1 MRGDRAFA
9 LRLAFACVA
18 LAVLAAPGRA
28 QGSRPAP
35 WQPAGFDSTRLWAL
49 DARTLLDQT
58 ASDSIGPN
66 ESRAFGLLDRV
77 MRRSF
82 LGLGARGMRGAR
94 GVLTVLDSLKLDVEM
109 AQDPDLPQ
117 FCVVT
122 YFNPKFAG
130 YAAWT
135 SLFWWR
141 GDDLMKQSILLTGG
155 RNIQMKVWW
164 TGNELGPYEMALVDY
179 PRKGN
184 AREGAFSMLRL
195 SRAAEF
201 WGAVQYPGKTIDLGG
216 AGLARLVDL
225 DNDGVPEL
233 AQWTTSEVDPRFVQ
247 DPNLPPVL
255 SERIYRRTD
264 DGFRLLDRRTVPTPF
279 ATFVLFLRAL
289 EAGQTALARSLV
301 SVPTVY
307 TRAVTLKLGTFHAPG
322 SWRASEPAPGAR
334 WAESMRFQY
343 GAPPHLDKGIDVRMK
358 EVEGHWLVDGL
369 TALSLGPSASRP
381 ASRAAAPGAGDGTA
395 GK

>member
-1 MRGDRAFA
+1 MRGLGALVLALASFAAFA
-9 LRLAFACVA
+9 
-18 LAVLAAPGRA
+18 APAHA

-49 DARTLLDQT
+49 EARTLLDQT
-58 ASDSIGPN
+58 ASDSVGPN

-82 LGLGARGMRGAR
+82 LGLGTKGMRGAR
-94 GVLTVLDSLKLDVEM
+94 GVLAVLDSLKLDVEM
-109 AQDPDLPQ
+109 AQDSDLPQ

-122 YFNPKFAG
+122 YFNTRFAG

-141 GDDLMKQSILLTGG
+141 GNDLMKQSIQLPGG

-164 TGNELGPYEMALVDY
+164 TGNELGPYEMALIDY
-179 PRKGN
+179 KRKGN
-184 AREGAFSMLRL
+184 PREGAFSMLRL

-201 WGAVQYPGKTIDLGG
+201 WGAVQFPGKTIDLGG

-233 AQWTTSEVDPRFVQ
+233 AQWTTSEADARFVQ

-264 DGFRLLDRRTVPTPF
+264 GGFRLLDRRTVPTPF

-289 EAGQTALARSLV
+289 ETGQVALARSLV
-301 SVPTVY
+301 SSPAVY
-307 TRAVTLKLGTFHAPG
+307 TRAQTLKLGTFHAPG
-322 SWRASEPAPGAR
+322 SWRASEPAPGVR

-343 GAPPHLDKGIDVRMK
+343 GTPPRLGKGIEVRMK

-369 TALSLGPSASRP
+369 TALALGPATP
-381 ASRAAAPGAGDGTA
+381 KPPAPGSSGR
-395 GK
+395 

>member
-1 MRGDRAFA
+1 MRRLGALALLFTWAVAFA
-9 LRLAFACVA
+9 PPAC
-18 LAVLAAPGRA
+18 A
-28 QGSRPAP
+28 QGGRPAP
-35 WQPAGFDSTRLWAL
+35 WQPAGLDSTRLWAL
-49 DARTLLDQT
+49 EARMLLDQT
-58 ASDSIGPN
+58 ASDSVGPN

-82 LGLGARGMRGAR
+82 LGLGPRGMRGAR
-94 GVLTVLDSLKLDVEM
+94 GVLAVLDSLKLDVEM
-109 AQDPDLPQ
+109 EQDADLPQ

-122 YFNPKFAG
+122 YFNTRFAG

-141 GDDLMKQSILLTGG
+141 GDELMKQSILLSGG
-155 RNIQMKVWW
+155 RNVQMKVWW
-164 TGNELGPYEMALVDY
+164 TGYELGPYEMALIDY
-179 PRKGN
+179 KRKGN
-184 AREGAFSMLRL
+184 PREGAFSMLRL
-195 SRAAEF
+195 SRGAEF
-201 WGAVQYPGKTIDLGG
+201 WGAVQFPGKTIDLGG
-216 AGLARLVDL
+216 AGLARFVDL

-233 AQWTTSEVDPRFVQ
+233 AQWATSESDARFVN

-289 EAGQTALARSLV
+289 ETGQVALARSLV
-301 SVPTVY
+301 SSPTVY
-307 TRAVTLKLGTFHAPG
+307 TRAQTLKLGTFHAPG
-322 SWRASEPAPGAR
+322 SWRAFEPAPGAR

-343 GAPPHLDKGIDVRMK
+343 GTPPLLGKGIDVRMK

-369 TALSLGPSASRP
+369 TALALGP
-381 ASRAAAPGAGDGTA
+381 AAAKPAAPAPGTSGR
-395 GK
+395 